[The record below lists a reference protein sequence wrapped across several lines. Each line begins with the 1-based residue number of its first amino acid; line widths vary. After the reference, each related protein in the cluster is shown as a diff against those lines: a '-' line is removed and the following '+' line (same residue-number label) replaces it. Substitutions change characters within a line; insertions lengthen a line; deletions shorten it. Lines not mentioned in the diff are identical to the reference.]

1 MNSFKSRLYCALTIK
16 LYLHTME
23 LKGSLTASHEV
34 DSMDDG
40 VVVLDLNSLTPTS
53 GNRTELK
60 LASDGHV

>member
-1 MNSFKSRLYCALTIK
+1 
-16 LYLHTME
+16 ME